1 MKVLKMIKPRK
12 AVVEMEGYNPPT
24 SDREN
29 YLRLDFNENTTG
41 GSPCIIKAL
50 KSINFEKLAVYP
62 QYNELRKAIAD
73 YCSVNPTEVIPTNG
87 TDEAIKSIFE
97 SYLERDKNEVILP
110 VPTYAMF
117 RFYTQLN
124 EAFIK
129 EIPYNN
135 DLSFPTKR
143 IIDSIGDKTKII
155 VLVNPNNPT
164 EHPLM
169 KKTL

>member
-12 AVVEMEGYNPPT
+12 AVVEMERYNPPT

-29 YLRLDFNENTTG
+29 YLRLDFNENTIG
-41 GSPCIIKAL
+41 CSPYVIKAL

-62 QYNELRKAIAD
+62 QYKKLKKVIAD
-73 YCSVNPTEVIPTNG
+73 YCSVNPAEVIPTNG
-87 TDEAIKSIFE
+87 TDEAIKSIIE
-97 SYLERDKNEVILP
+97 IYLENGKNEVILP

-124 EAFIK
+124 EASIK

-143 IIDSIGDKTKII
+143 LFNSISDKTK
-155 VLVNPNNPT
+155 
-164 EHPLM
+164 
-169 KKTL
+169 